1 MNWDKI
7 ERLYLGRQSQAR
19 ENKNEQKL
27 RLAKEEDK
35 ILDPDQ
41 GKNEKYASDTTVIS
55 IW

>member
-7 ERLYLGRQSQAR
+7 ERFYLGRQSQAR

-27 RLAKEEDK
+27 WLAEKEDK

-41 GKNEKYASDTTVIS
+41 GKS
-55 IW
+55 